1 MQPERLSIWGQ
12 QMTGYGPALRRRM
25 RAMGMVE
32 LRVDHVVDG
41 IQTHCE
47 TRHQACRRQTNG
59 QTQTC
64 VSRTFG
70 VAHQNL
76 ARLVHV
82 SCFMFHERV
91 PSRRRAFE
99 VVHQIWRDRSMFHVS
114 CFRNVFRRAAN
125 RQLANFKERG
135 LTKMSKA
142 RHC

>member
-82 SCFMFHERV
+82 SL
-91 PSRRRAFE
+91 
-99 VVHQIWRDRSMFHVS
+99 FHVS
-114 CFRNVFRRAAN
+114 CFMNVFRRAAALS
-125 RQLANFKERG
+125 RSF
-135 LTKMSKA
+135 TKFGVIVPCFMFHVSGTCSGA
-142 RHC
+142 PPIDN